1 MNLKDNFFKLS
12 KPLQII
18 ILSISGILATFI
30 LGLIIL
36 AALYKGGWGKTI
48 KKVQNGTEDIFKDV
62 QIQNGGVIRHDP
74 SSVDV
79 KINDKSIVIYK
90 SIVISL
96 NPEDFDKFNKGDIE
110 GSIKNIKNDL
120 RDICNA
126 LRTEL
131 LHQFAFLRFNIIQQI
146 SHENAVKLAN
156 IIEMISEGKLMSLY
170 YQDKEGAYN
179 VVQHTNSCFQNK
191 ILPCK
196 PNDSS
201 YWNYIHFV
209 PSASYVEPT
218 YETQKQKTGTQPIYE
233 HPLTIGNHFH
243 NFIANIVGGQEA
255 SREE

>member
-1 MNLKDNFFKLS
+1 MNSKDNFFKLS

-30 LGLIIL
+30 LVLIIV

-48 KKVQNGTEDIFKDV
+48 KKVQNGTQDIFKDV
-62 QIQNGGVIRHDP
+62 QIKNGGAIRHHP

-79 KINDKSIVIYK
+79 KINDGGIAK

-110 GSIKNIKNDL
+110 GSIKNIKDDL
-120 RDICNA
+120 KNICKK
-126 LRTEL
+126 LYDESPIISFIL
-131 LHQFAFLRFNIIQQI
+131 NIIQQI

-156 IIEMISEGKLMSLY
+156 IINEIFKTDLLSLF

-179 VVQHTNSCFQNK
+179 VVEYTNRAFQNK

-196 PNDSS
+196 PNCSS
-201 YWNYIHFV
+201 YWSYIHV
-209 PSASYVEPT
+209 VQSASYVEPT
-218 YETQKQKTGTQPIYE
+218 TYKTRKEKTGTQPIYE
-233 HPLTIGNHFH
+233 HPLTIGNEFH
-243 NFIANIVGGQEA
+243 NFIAKIVGGQEA